1 MGVKQ
6 REERYEG
13 SLRYNVMRRGDL
25 VALPIPWRELLEASL
40 TVDLSAS
47 VLVVRSLYVS
57 SF

>member
-1 MGVKQ
+1 MKQ

-25 VALPIPWRELLEASL
+25 VVLPIPWRELLEASL